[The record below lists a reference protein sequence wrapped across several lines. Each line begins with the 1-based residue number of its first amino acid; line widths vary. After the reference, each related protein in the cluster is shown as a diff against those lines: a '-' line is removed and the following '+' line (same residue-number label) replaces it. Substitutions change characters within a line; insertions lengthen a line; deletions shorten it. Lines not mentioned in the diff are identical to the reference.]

1 MEKVHKANIW
11 VVFGCV
17 VALTLTTILSYGFSA
32 QTIKCS
38 AVLWITLVI
47 VMIVRFTKAS
57 DFVKAMTIVLSPS
70 YAMLIYSALCGG
82 NSVTFI
88 ASFVTLGMAVRY
100 FDKKIVKYYA
110 IAFMAAVILCLLVYP
125 EIIDKNL
132 VGATS
137 KIIMW
142 IATAVLLY
150 LGTGYGQNKSKI
162 AETALE
168 EVKNNSAVATQIAA
182 KLDGEIVECGNQ
194 VKEVT
199 SHAEIVKTSTEQMEQ
214 VVDESSRAI
223 QSVSEKLNRSREYID
238 KNYDYAKQLEESF
251 GIVTNAVDEGDKE
264 AKTVQNSM
272 VEMSRTVSDASDAT
286 SGLLAQMEEI
296 SGILNDINA
305 IAGQTNL
312 LSLNASIEAA
322 RAGEHGK
329 GFAVVAD
336 QIRALSEDSK
346 KSADSIKAII
356 DTLTQTVNS
365 VVDKISAGA
374 QAANTSSEKI
384 GTLIEKLDLVNSSA
398 SDATEVV
405 KGEYEVIGKVKSEF
419 DDIQQELT
427 TVAATS
433 EENASMVAEISSNIV
448 NQTDYVI
455 RLSNEIDNL
464 KSSSKKLEEHFSEK

>member
-11 VVFGCV
+11 VIFGCV

-110 IAFMAAVILCLLVYP
+110 IAFMAAVILCMFVYP
-125 EIIDKNL
+125 AIIDKNF

-162 AETALE
+162 AEEALE

-182 KLDGEIVECGNQ
+182 KLDDEIVECGNQ

-199 SHAEIVKTSTEQMEQ
+199 SHAETVKTSTEQMEQ

-272 VEMSRTVSDASDAT
+272 AEMSRTVSDASDAT

-356 DTLTQTVNS
+356 DTLTETVNS